1 MFFAPG
7 QGAPADG
14 PPLVVDQ
21 TLGLRGDNHAGI
33 LSLFEKGFFFHLL
46 PFLAIVKDILIIEGI
61 GVMVLM
67 MITSKP
73 LPGLP
78 TVGSPPLPLVTHN
91 LAILDGPAR
100 FHLHRHHHDG
110 WL

>member
-1 MFFAPG
+1 MPEYS
-7 QGAPADG
+7 
-14 PPLVVDQ
+14 LC
-21 TLGLRGDNHAGI
+21 LRKD
-33 LSLFEKGFFFHLL
+33 FFHLL
-46 PFLAIVKDILIIEGI
+46 PFLAIVKDILIVGI

-67 MITSKP
+67 MIPSKP

-100 FHLHRHHHDG
+100 FHLHRHHHHDD
-110 WL
+110 WLVMTIFTWNR